1 MSAPP
6 ARLRD
11 SMIDPA
17 LARLSGGLTVATLFR
32 QQVAFS
38 RDRCAVQDNR
48 RRLTFAQLDERTDRL
63 ANALTARGI
72 VAGDR
77 IAILSENSIPYVE
90 LEMAVAKLGAI
101 LACQNWRQSD
111 EELTHCLTLV
121 GPKIVCVSERFV
133 ETIGRLDHGA
143 EQIIT
148 LGEEYEAM
156 IAKADARALPDIADP
171 EDGLIILYTSGTTG
185 MPKGALISQ
194 RAMIARNMI
203 SQIDFGIPPGVAF
216 VAWAPM
222 FHMVS
227 TDSIYGSLMNGGTV
241 IVMDGLEVGE
251 LVEWTTREQIGHL
264 TLMPG
269 MIDRVIDEMK
279 RTGAKAKPMV
289 SIGCMADLV
298 PRHQIAEA
306 TTLFDAPFRNSFGS
320 TETGSP
326 PASRGV
332 IPVGDLGASLS
343 KTMNSFCQIKLVDED
358 DNIVADGDPGELAF
372 RGPTLFSGYWRNPET
387 NARDFR
393 GGYFHMGDVFVRNP
407 DGTIDFVDRRKYLIK
422 SGGEN
427 IYPAE
432 IENVLRASPRIHE
445 AVVVRKPDPKWG
457 ETPVAFVV
465 RLDPTLTAED
475 VIAQCRGKIAG
486 YKVPREVRFVEDAA
500 LPRST
505 TGKIK
510 RHELEHELK
519 KPA

>member
-1 MSAPP
+1 MNESQ
-6 ARLRD
+6 
-11 SMIDPA
+11 IDPA
-17 LARLSGGLTVATLFR
+17 LARLSGGLTIATLFR

-38 RDRCAVQDNR
+38 RDKIAVQDKAR
-48 RRLTFAQLDERTDRL
+48 AWSYAQLDERTDRL
-63 ANALTARGI
+63 AAALFARG
-72 VAGDR
+72 VRAGDR
-77 IAILSENSIPYVE
+77 VGILSENSVEYVE
-90 LEMAVAKLGAI
+90 LEVAVAKIGAI
-101 LACQNWRQSD
+101 LACQNWRQADD
-111 EELTHCLTLV
+111 ELQHCLRLV
-121 GPKIVCVSERFV
+121 APKLVFVSPRFV
-133 ETIGRLDHGA
+133 DMLARIDHGGGGA
-143 EQIIT
+143 VVI
-148 LGEEYEAM
+148 GEEYERMLA
-156 IAKADARALPDIADP
+156 AADARAMPDPASP

-194 RAMIARNMI
+194 RAMIARALI
-203 SQIDFGIPPGVAF
+203 GQVDFGLQPGLAF

-227 TDSIYGSLMNGGTV
+227 TDSVYGTLMHGGKV
-241 IVMDGLEVGE
+241 IVMDGLDVPE
-251 LVEWTTREQIGHL
+251 LVDWTQRDRIGHL

-279 RTGAKAKPMV
+279 GMNAKPLPMV

-298 PRHQIAEA
+298 PRHQIAEV
-306 TTLFDAPFRNSFGS
+306 TTLFNAPFRNSFGS

-326 PASRGV
+326 PASKGV
-332 IPVGDLGASLS
+332 IGVGVVAEGLS
-343 KTMNSFCQIKLVDED
+343 KRQNSFCQIKLVDED
-358 DNIVADGDPGELAF
+358 DNVVADGDPGELAF

-407 DGTIDFVDRRKYLIK
+407 DGSLDFVDRRKYLIK

-432 IENVLRASPRIHE
+432 IENVLRSSARIGE

-465 RLDPTLTAED
+465 RLDPSLTEAD
-475 VIAQCRGKIAG
+475 VIASCRGKIAG

-510 RHELEHELK
+510 RHELEDLLK
-519 KPA
+519 VAAK